1 MDNGVAKGLTVDTH
15 LEEEQFMDKLTY
27 KWYRYVCNQDGSGNY
42 EVLPEDAVKAVRG
55 EYVPDL
61 NGSIAWAADVL
72 QENANE
78 KDFVPAQG
86 GVYFCVVTNTYNEHS
101 IDLCSP
107 FMVFSVNE
115 NE

>member
-1 MDNGVAKGLTVDTH
+1 
-15 LEEEQFMDKLTY
+15 MDKLTY

-72 QENANE
+72 QENATE
-78 KDFVPAQG
+78 KDFVPVQG

-115 NE
+115 ND